1 MKIAATGNMM
11 TVTTSITVIIIIK
24 KEAFSMSYS
33 IRGSDG
39 GIMNAQ
45 RRKERIALLSVV
57 SNSSLVVM
65 KLVVGLLIG
74 SVSIIS
80 EAIHSGVDLLA
91 AIIALFS
98 VKTSSIP
105 ADVKHPF
112 GHGKI
117 ENISGTIEALLIFVA
132 AVWIIIE
139 AVKKLMHPEP
149 IEAIGCGVAVM
160 LVSSAV
166 NFAVSQRLFKVGKD
180 TDSIA
185 LQADAWHL
193 RTDVYTSAGVM
204 GGLALIWIGEWL
216 FPGRDFYWLDPVAA
230 LGVAL
235 LIMKA
240 AYDLTADSAKDL
252 LDVHLPQVEIDWIS
266 QSIFNMGAVIHGFHD
281 LRTRK
286 AGHNRFVEFHL
297 KVAPE
302 MTVMDAHAVAKVLSD
317 KIKEQFPHTTVTS
330 HIEPCDGKCGE
341 KCLNGCRLSEQRRNE
356 IKSIPYKHTEEGK

>member
-1 MKIAATGNMM
+1 M
-11 TVTTSITVIIIIK
+11 
-24 KEAFSMSYS
+24 
-33 IRGSDG
+33 D
-39 GIMNAQ
+39 AQ
-45 RRKERIALLSVV
+45 GRKERIALLSVV
-57 SNSSLVVM
+57 SNSTLVVM
-65 KLVVGLLIG
+65 KLIVGLLIG

-105 ADVKHPF
+105 ADSKHPF

-132 AVWIIIE
+132 AIWIIIE

-149 IEAIGCGVAVM
+149 IEAIGWGIGVM
-160 LVSSAV
+160 LVSSLA
-166 NFAVSQRLFKVGKD
+166 NFAVSQMLFKVGRE

-204 GGLALIWIGEWL
+204 GGLALIWIADRL
-216 FPGRDFYWLDPVAA
+216 FPGNDFFWLDPVAA

-240 AYDLTADSAKDL
+240 AYDLTAQSAKDL
-252 LDVHLPQVEIDWIS
+252 LDVHLPRVEVEWIR
-266 QSIFNMGAVIHGFHD
+266 QAIVEHGGVIHGFHD

-286 AGHNRFVEFHL
+286 AGHFRFVEFHL
-297 KVAPE
+297 KVEPH
-302 MTVMDAHAVAKVLSD
+302 MTVMDSHEIARKLSN
-317 KIKEQFPHTTVTS
+317 KIKIQFPHTTVTI
-330 HIEPCDGKCGE
+330 HVEPCDGECSE
-341 KCLNGCRLSEQRRNE
+341 KCLNGCRLSEQKRNE
-356 IKSIPYKHTEEGK
+356 MKTKPT